1 MAGAGG
7 LPVFDGALNALG
19 VQQQW
24 VQLKELY
31 ESIAQTANQARQIE
45 NQVRQITGVYTQVD
59 QGIRNLA
66 RLDIDNITDLYG
78 MMNQLQSK
86 LSQAEYIGYAVD
98 RAWHQAQG
106 LYPRVYGVMHPDQR
120 RKLTLQWAAMRRNSA
135 QVAISTQAV
144 RDAQARYQQQW
155 ADLIARAQGP
165 RATCKCSKPRSR
177 RRAWSASS

>member
-1 MAGAGG
+1 MRRHLLLLGILLLPGVAGAGG

-78 MMNQLQSK
+78 MLNQLQ
-86 LSQAEYIGYAVD
+86 ANC
-98 RAWHQAQG
+98 
-106 LYPRVYGVMHPDQR
+106 R
-120 RKLTLQWAAMRRNSA
+120 RPNILAMR
-135 QVAISTQAV
+135 STG
-144 RDAQARYQQQW
+144 RGTR
-155 ADLIARAQGP
+155 P
-165 RATCKCSKPRSR
+165 RASIP
-177 RRAWSASS
+177 ASMGC